1 MTSSTASQRSDPV
14 SEQGAEQPTPVD
26 QLQLQRNRE
35 STATDT
41 AWNESTKRT
50 VLVVLLIICALI
62 FWVSR
67 PVLPILILAWIV
79 SYLLSPIVDTCQRL
93 RIPRSVSTII
103 LYLLFLFL
111 LILAPVLLA
120 PILLNQLTALYF
132 VVPTATDDFVR
143 FLQDSVT
150 TLPTTVKVLGLDITI
165 EGIVGEIQQ
174 AFAGE
179 FALELF
185 PSTTQQFLNYLNQL
199 LSTATNIVGG
209 TATIG
214 SFLVGGILNAVL
226 FLLFLFFLSLYM
238 TKDAPL
244 IRQYVEDLFPAEYY
258 SEGVALMRQISRI
271 WNSFF
276 RGQFILSLSIGVATY
291 ISLSLMGMP
300 GALILGILAGSLE
313 ILPTIGPVL
322 AMIPAVIIA
331 LIPGSSTLD
340 LSNLNFALLTIGVY
354 FVIQQL
360 EHQILVPRI
369 IGTSVHLHPIVVLC
383 GVVVGASIGGI
394 LGAFLAAPIIA
405 SLRLVGSYLH
415 AKLLDYPP
423 FSENRPARQAQSGII
438 YRRVV
443 VPEPL
448 PQEVKAEEDPQAETP
463 VESSYSPLSTN
474 L

>member
-14 SEQGAEQPTPVD
+14 SEQGAEQSTPVD
-26 QLQLQRNRE
+26 QLQLQLNRE
-35 STATDT
+35 STGTDT

-331 LIPGSSTLD
+331 LIQGSSTLD

-423 FSENRPARQAQSGII
+423 FSESRPARQAQSGII

-448 PQEVKAEEDPQAETP
+448 PQEVEAEEDPQAETP

>member
-1 MTSSTASQRSDPV
+1 
-14 SEQGAEQPTPVD
+14 
-26 QLQLQRNRE
+26 
-35 STATDT
+35 
-41 AWNESTKRT
+41 
-50 VLVVLLIICALI
+50 
-62 FWVSR
+62 
-67 PVLPILILAWIV
+67 
-79 SYLLSPIVDTCQRL
+79 
-93 RIPRSVSTII
+93 
-103 LYLLFLFL
+103 
-111 LILAPVLLA
+111 
-120 PILLNQLTALYF
+120 
-132 VVPTATDDFVR
+132 
-143 FLQDSVT
+143 
-150 TLPTTVKVLGLDITI
+150 
-165 EGIVGEIQQ
+165 
-174 AFAGE
+174 
-179 FALELF
+179 
-185 PSTTQQFLNYLNQL
+185 
-199 LSTATNIVGG
+199 
-209 TATIG
+209 
-214 SFLVGGILNAVL
+214 
-226 FLLFLFFLSLYM
+226 M

-331 LIPGSSTLD
+331 LIQGSSTLD

-423 FSENRPARQAQSGII
+423 FSESRPARQAQSGII

-448 PQEVKAEEDPQAETP
+448 PQEVEAEEDPQAETP
-463 VESSYSPLSTN
+463 VESNYSPLSTN